1 LRHSSITYVL
11 RWISNSETGIAM
23 KKWIAFVLVALLA
36 LGSYVAAGPYL
47 TVRAIRAAVKEQD
60 AAALSRQVDFPVL
73 REKAQL
79 GDRLLRKAGPDLQ
92 SNPLG
97 AFGLAI
103 ANGLL
108 GGSVDAMVTPAGL
121 GALMEGHKIWKRVDD
136 GMPPADPPTSA
147 REPMHDARYRYESLS
162 RFTATVVD
170 EDGRATLFVM
180 TRRGLRWKL
189 SDIRLPS

>member
-1 LRHSSITYVL
+1 
-11 RWISNSETGIAM
+11 M

-47 TVRAIRAAVKEQD
+47 TVRAIRMAVKEQD

-73 REKAQL
+73 RESLKAQL

-108 GGSVDAMVTPAGL
+108 SGSVDAMVTPAGL

-136 GMPPADPPTSA
+136 GIPPADPPASA
-147 REPMHDARYRYESLS
+147 REPLHDARYRYESLS

-170 EDGRATLFVM
+170 EDGRATVFVM
-180 TRRGLRWKL
+180 TRRGVRWKL